1 MTFPLR
7 HVFCVVL
14 AALTLAAQPATAAE
28 PTLKIGLVLP
38 LSGPLAETGKQIDNA
53 MRLYLEQN
61 GDTIEGTRI
70 EVIVR
75 DDEGNPD
82 HTRDEVKSLIEE
94 DKVDVLAGFGTSPA
108 AAVAAPF
115 ATNAKIPMVV
125 MGAQTSVITTRSPF
139 IVRSGA
145 TLAQSAS
152 TLGKWAAKNGMRN
165 VVALISDYAPG
176 NDALN
181 EFSKA
186 FAGDDRAVSDEYR
199 IPLSGPELA
208 PPLMQI
214 KQTEP
219 RPDALFLFIVPGE
232 VRQVLD
238 AIAAQG
244 LAKEGIKLIATGDL
258 TDDSFLKNLG
268 PSALGIV
275 TAHFYSAAH
284 PSRVN
289 RQFVEAYR
297 TAYSETPGAM
307 AVSGY
312 DGTHLICAALRATR
326 GDINGEALLKAMK
339 GAAWESPRGP
349 FAIDRH
355 SREVVQNIYLRK
367 VEDVSG
373 EKQNVEFKT
382 FEAVKDPDREDRR

>member
-1 MTFPLR
+1 MALSLR
-7 HVFCVVL
+7 PIFCVAF
-14 AALTLAAQPATAAE
+14 AALMLAAQPAAAAE

-38 LSGPLAETGKQIDNA
+38 LSGQLADTGKQIDNA

-70 EVIVR
+70 EVMVR

-82 HTRDEVKSLIEE
+82 RTRDEVKGLIQE

-125 MGAQTSVITTRSPF
+125 MGAQTSVVTTRSPF

-145 TLAQSAS
+145 TLAQSAA
-152 TLGKWAAKNGMRN
+152 TLGRWAAKNGIRN
-165 VVALISDYAPG
+165 VAALISDYAPG
-176 NDALN
+176 NDALK

-186 FAGDDRAVSDEYR
+186 FVGDERTVNDEYR
-199 IPLSGPELA
+199 IPLTEPDLA

-214 KQTEP
+214 KEAK
-219 RPDALFLFIVPGE
+219 PDALFVFVAPWQ
-232 VRQVLD
+232 VRDVLD

-244 LAKEGIKLIATGDL
+244 LAQQGIRLIGTGDL

-268 PSALGIV
+268 PAALGIV
-275 TAHFYSAAH
+275 TAHFYSVAH
-284 PSRVN
+284 PSRAN
-289 RQFVEAYR
+289 RLFVEAYR
-297 TAYSETPGAM
+297 TAYGETPGAM

-312 DGTHLICAALRATR
+312 DGMRIICEALRAREGET
-326 GDINGEALLKAMK
+326 GGEALLKAMK
-339 GAAWESPRGP
+339 GLSLKSPRGP
-349 FAIDRH
+349 FAIDPH
-355 SREVVQNIYLRK
+355 SREVVQNIYIRK
-367 VEDVSG
+367 VEDVGG
-373 EKQNVEFKT
+373 ESVNAEFETFDNVR
-382 FEAVKDPDREDRR
+382 DPNSSH

>member
-1 MTFPLR
+1 MAFSLR
-7 HVFCVVL
+7 QLLLV
-14 AALTLAAQPATAAE
+14 ATGALGMAVAQPATAAE

-70 EVIVR
+70 EVLVR

-82 HTRDEVKSLIEE
+82 HTREAVQSLVEE
-94 DKVDVLAGFGTSPA
+94 DKVNVLAGFGTSPA

-125 MGAQTSVITTRSPF
+125 MGAQTSVVTTRSSF
-139 IVRSGA
+139 MVRSGA
-145 TLAQSAS
+145 TLAQSAA
-152 TLGKWAAKNGMRN
+152 TLGKWAAKNGIRN
-165 VVALISDYAPG
+165 VAALISDYAPG
-176 NDALN
+176 NDALK

-186 FAGDDRAVSDEYR
+186 FSADDRTVSDEYR
-199 IPLSGPELA
+199 IPLLKADLDA
-208 PPLMQI
+208 PLTQI
-214 KQTEP
+214 KQAK
-219 RPDALFLFIVPGE
+219 PDALFLFIAPWQA
-232 VRQVLD
+232 RQVLD

-244 LAKEGIKLIATGDL
+244 LAQEGIRLIATGDL

-275 TAHFYSAAH
+275 TAHFYSVAH

-289 RQFVEAYR
+289 RQFVDAYR
-297 TAYSETPGAM
+297 AAYSEMPGAM

-312 DGTHLICAALRATR
+312 DGTRMICEALRATK
-326 GDINGEALLKAMK
+326 GSTDGEALLKAMK
-339 GAAWESPRGP
+339 HATWESPRGP
-349 FAIDRH
+349 FAIDPH
-355 SREVVQNIYLRK
+355 SREVVQNIYMRK
-367 VEDVSG
+367 VEDLGG
-373 EKQNVEFKT
+373 ESVNAEFET
-382 FEAVKDPDREDRR
+382 FDDVRDPNNSRREH

>member
-1 MTFPLR
+1 MAFSLR

-14 AALTLAAQPATAAE
+14 AALTMAAQPATAAE

-61 GDTIEGTRI
+61 GDTIKGTRI

-82 HTRDEVKSLIEE
+82 HTREAVKSLVEE
-94 DKVDVLAGFGTSPA
+94 DKVNVLAGFGTSPA

-125 MGAQTSVITTRSPF
+125 MGAQTSVVTTRSPF
-139 IVRSGA
+139 MVRSGA
-145 TLAQSAS
+145 TLAQSAA
-152 TLGKWAAKNGMRN
+152 TLGKWAAKNGIRN
-165 VVALISDYAPG
+165 VAALITDYAPG
-176 NDALN
+176 NDALK

-186 FAGDDRAVSDEYR
+186 FSADDRTVSDEYR
-199 IPLSGPELA
+199 IPLLEADLDA
-208 PPLMQI
+208 PLTQI
-214 KQTEP
+214 KQAK
-219 RPDALFLFIVPGE
+219 PDALFLFVAPWQAH
-232 VRQVLD
+232 QVLD
-238 AIAAQG
+238 AIAAQKFG
-244 LAKEGIKLIATGDL
+244 QQGIKLIATGDL
-258 TDDSFLKNLG
+258 TDDSSLKNLG

-275 TAHFYSAAH
+275 TAHFYSVAH

-297 TAYSETPGAM
+297 TAYGETPGAM

-312 DGTHLICAALRATR
+312 DGTHLICAALRATK
-326 GDINGEALLKAMK
+326 GDADGEALLKAMK
-339 GAAWESPRGP
+339 RAAWDSPRGP
-349 FAIDRH
+349 FAIDPH
-355 SREVVQNIYLRK
+355 SREVVQNIYMRK
-367 VEDVSG
+367 VEDLGG
-373 EKQNVEFKT
+373 ENVNAEFET
-382 FEAVKDPDREDRR
+382 FEDVRDPNNSGREH

>member
-1 MTFPLR
+1 MAFSLR
-7 HVFCVVL
+7 QFLLV
-14 AALTLAAQPATAAE
+14 ATGALGIAVAQPAVAAE

-38 LSGPLAETGKQIDNA
+38 LSGPLAETGKQIDDA

-61 GDTIEGTRI
+61 GDTVEGTRI

-82 HTRDEVKSLIEE
+82 HTREAVKSLVEE

-145 TLAQSAS
+145 TLAQSAA
-152 TLGKWAAKNGMRN
+152 TLGKWAAKNGIRN
-165 VVALISDYAPG
+165 VAALISDYAPG
-176 NDALN
+176 NDALK

-186 FAGDDRAVSDEYR
+186 FAGDERTVSDEYR
-199 IPLSGPELA
+199 IALTEPDLA
-208 PPLMQI
+208 APLMQI
-214 KQTEP
+214 KQAKP
-219 RPDALFLFIVPGE
+219 NAVFLFIAPWQIH
-232 VRQVLD
+232 RVLE
-238 AIAAQG
+238 AIAEQGFAQD
-244 LAKEGIKLIATGDL
+244 GIRLIATGDL
-258 TDDSFLKNLG
+258 TDDSILKTLG

-284 PSRVN
+284 PSRTN
-289 RQFVEAYR
+289 RLFVEAYR
-297 TAYSETPGAM
+297 TAYGETPGAM

-312 DGTHLICAALRATR
+312 DGTRLIREALRATK
-326 GDINGEALLKAMK
+326 GDTNGEALLKAMK

-355 SREVVQNIYLRK
+355 SREVVQNIDMRR
-367 VEDVSG
+367 VESVNGENVNAEFATFEDVRDPNNSG
-373 EKQNVEFKT
+373 
-382 FEAVKDPDREDRR
+382 REH

>member
-1 MTFPLR
+1 MALSLR
-7 HVFCVVL
+7 TIFCVAF
-14 AALTLAAQPATAAE
+14 AALMLAQPAAAAE

-38 LSGPLAETGKQIDNA
+38 LSGQLAETGKQIDNA

-70 EVIVR
+70 EVIIR

-145 TLAQSAS
+145 TLAQSAA
-152 TLGKWAAKNGMRN
+152 TLGRWAAKNGIRN
-165 VVALISDYAPG
+165 VAALISDYAPG
-176 NDALN
+176 NDALK

-186 FAGDDRAVSDEYR
+186 FAGDERTVNDEYR
-199 IPLSGPELA
+199 IPLTEPDLA

-214 KQTEP
+214 KEAK
-219 RPDALFLFIVPGE
+219 PDALFVFVAPWQ
-232 VRQVLD
+232 VRDVLD

-244 LAKEGIKLIATGDL
+244 LAQQGIRLIGTGDL
-258 TDDSFLKNLG
+258 TDGSFLKNLG
-268 PSALGIV
+268 PAALGIV
-275 TAHFYSAAH
+275 TAHFYSVAH
-284 PSRVN
+284 PSRAN
-289 RQFVEAYR
+289 RLFVEAYR
-297 TAYSETPGAM
+297 TAYGETPGAM

-312 DGTHLICAALRATR
+312 DGMRIICEALRAREGET
-326 GDINGEALLKAMK
+326 GGEALLKAMK
-339 GAAWESPRGP
+339 GLSLKSPRGP
-349 FAIDRH
+349 FAIDPH
-355 SREVVQNIYLRK
+355 SREVVQNIYMRK
-367 VEDVSG
+367 VEDVGG
-373 EKQNVEFKT
+373 ENVNAEFET
-382 FEAVKDPDREDRR
+382 FGNVRDPNNSH

>member
-1 MTFPLR
+1 MPR
-7 HVFCVVL
+7 WL
-14 AALTLAAQPATAAE
+14 AAVMAVALMASQPAPAAE

-61 GDTIEGTRI
+61 GDTIDGTRI
-70 EVIVR
+70 EVLIR

-82 HTRDEVKSLIEE
+82 RTRDEVKSLIEE

-108 AAVAAPF
+108 AAVAAPL

-125 MGAQTSVITTRSPF
+125 MGAQTSLITTRSPF

-152 TLGKWAAKNGMRN
+152 TLGRWAAKNGIHN

-181 EFSKA
+181 EFSRA
-186 FAGDDRAVSDEYR
+186 FAGDDRTVSDEYR

-214 KQTEP
+214 KQTRP
-219 RPDALFLFIVPGE
+219 RPDALFLFIAPGQ

-238 AIAAQG
+238 AIAEQG
-244 LAKEGIKLIATGDL
+244 LVQEGIKLIATGDL

-297 TAYSETPGAM
+297 AAYSETPGAM

-312 DGTHLICAALRATR
+312 DGTHLICEALRATK
-326 GDINGEALLKAMK
+326 GDVNGEALLKAMK

-349 FAIDRH
+349 FAIDPH
-355 SREVVQNIYLRK
+355 SREVVQNIYMRK
-367 VEDVSG
+367 VEAVNG
-373 EKQNVEFKT
+373 ENQNVEFET
-382 FEAVKDPDREDRR
+382 FDNVKDPNNSHREH

>member
-1 MTFPLR
+1 MVVLLR
-7 HVFCVVL
+7 HILCVAFAML
-14 AALTLAAQPATAAE
+14 AMATQPAIAAE

-38 LSGPLAETGKQIDNA
+38 LSGSLTEAGKQIDNA

-70 EVIVR
+70 EVLIR

-82 HTRDEVKSLIEE
+82 HTREAVKSLVEE

-152 TLGKWAAKNGMRN
+152 TLGKWAAKNGIRN
-165 VVALISDYAPG
+165 VAALISDYAPG
-176 NDALN
+176 NDALK

-186 FAGDDRAVSDEYR
+186 FVGDERTVNDEYR
-199 IPLSGPELA
+199 IPLFEADLG

-214 KQTEP
+214 KGAK
-219 RPDALFLFIVPGE
+219 PDALFVFVAPWQA
-232 VRQVLD
+232 RQVLD

-244 LAKEGIKLIATGDL
+244 LAQEGIKLIATGDL
-258 TDDSFLKNLG
+258 TDDSMLKEIG

-284 PSRVN
+284 PSRAN

-297 TAYSETPGAM
+297 TAYGEMPGAM

-312 DGTHLICAALRATR
+312 DGTRLICAALRAT
-326 GDINGEALLKAMK
+326 GGHTDGEALLKAMK
-339 GAAWESPRGP
+339 GATWESPRGP
-349 FAIDRH
+349 FTIDPH
-355 SREVVQNIYLRK
+355 NREVVQNIYMRK
-367 VEDVSG
+367 VEAVNG
-373 EKQNVEFKT
+373 ENVNAEFAT
-382 FEAVKDPDREDRR
+382 FEDVKDPNNSGRER

>member
-1 MTFPLR
+1 MALSLR
-7 HVFCVVL
+7 TIFCVAL
-14 AALTLAAQPATAAE
+14 AALTLAAQPAAAAE
-28 PTLKIGLVLP
+28 PTLKVGLVLP
-38 LSGPLAETGKQIDNA
+38 LSGPLAGTGTQIDNA
-53 MRLYLEQN
+53 LRLYLEQN

-82 HTRDEVKSLIEE
+82 RTRDEVKGLIEE

-125 MGAQTSVITTRSPF
+125 MGAQTSLVATRSPF

-145 TLAQSAS
+145 TLAQSAA
-152 TLGKWAAKNGMRN
+152 TLGKWAAKNGIRN
-165 VVALISDYAPG
+165 AAALISDYAPG
-176 NDALN
+176 NDALR

-186 FAGDDRAVSDEYR
+186 FVGDERIVNDEYR
-199 IPLSGPELA
+199 IPLTEADLR

-214 KQTEP
+214 KGTK
-219 RPDALFLFIVPGE
+219 PDALFVFVAPWQARE
-232 VRQVLD
+232 VLE

-244 LAKEGIKLIATGDL
+244 LAKDGIRLIATGDL
-258 TDDSFLKNLG
+258 TDDSMLKTLG

-284 PSRVN
+284 PSRAN
-289 RQFVEAYR
+289 KQFVEAYR
-297 TAYSETPGAM
+297 TAYGETPGAM

-312 DGTHLICAALRATR
+312 DGTRLICEALRATK
-326 GDINGEALLKAMK
+326 GETNGEGLLKAMK
-339 GAAWESPRGP
+339 GAEWKSPRGP
-349 FAIDRH
+349 FAIDPH
-355 SREVVQNIYLRK
+355 SREVVQNIYMRK
-367 VEDVSG
+367 VEDVGG
-373 EKQNVEFKT
+373 EKQNVEFAT
-382 FEAVKDPDREDRR
+382 FENVRDPNNSGRER

>member
-1 MTFPLR
+1 MAFSLR
-7 HVFCVVL
+7 HVVCVVL
-14 AALTLAAQPATAAE
+14 AALTVTALPATAAE

-38 LSGPLAETGKQIDNA
+38 LSGQLAEAGKQIDNA

-70 EVIVR
+70 EVVVR

-82 HTRDEVKSLIEE
+82 RTRDEVKSLLEE

-108 AAVAAPF
+108 AAVAAPL

-145 TLAQSAS
+145 TLAQSAA
-152 TLGKWAAKNGMRN
+152 TLGKWAAKNGIRN
-165 VVALISDYAPG
+165 VDALISDYAPG
-176 NDALN
+176 NDALK
-181 EFSKA
+181 EFSRA
-186 FAGDDRAVSDEYR
+186 FVGDERTVNDEYR
-199 IPLSGPELA
+199 IALTEPDLA
-208 PPLMQI
+208 APLMQI
-214 KQTEP
+214 KEAK
-219 RPDALFLFIVPGE
+219 PDALFLFIAPWQ

-244 LAKEGIKLIATGDL
+244 LAKEGVKLIATGDL

-268 PSALGIV
+268 PAALGIV
-275 TAHFYSAAH
+275 TAHFYSVAH
-284 PSRVN
+284 PSRAN

-297 TAYSETPGAM
+297 TAYNETPGAM

-312 DGTHLICAALRATR
+312 DGTRLICAALRATK
-326 GDINGEALLKAMK
+326 GDTNGEALLKAIK
-339 GAAWESPRGP
+339 GAAWDSPRGP
-349 FAIDRH
+349 FAIDPH
-355 SREVVQNIYLRK
+355 SREVVQNIYMRK
-367 VEDVSG
+367 VESVNG
-373 EKQNVEFKT
+373 EKQNVEFET
-382 FEAVKDPDREDRR
+382 FVAVKDPNEH